1 MVDIPAVF
9 VTAGWLPALLL
20 MCLLSLTAGAA
31 THLLCDAI
39 RLLPGNSHYERRVE
53 LLSAVQELLPRYIY
67 KLAFAAFLI
76 RRAGLSLSHHT
87 AAPPMPLR
95 PLTSSHQLHNV
106 KHWCHR
112 GVRQDGRQATA

>member
-76 RRAGLSLSHHT
+76 RRAGLSLSHQHRCT
-87 AAPPMPLR
+87 PNAASAAHLLPSASQCQTLVPSWSPPR
-95 PLTSSHQLHNV
+95 
-106 KHWCHR
+106 R
-112 GVRQDGRQATA
+112 